1 MPSDVTVIDSRVL
14 AQGWGKLTRYVIEQG
29 LPAARVR
36 HDRDIY
42 EMGDAASVLLYD
54 PEAGTVILI
63 RQFRLSVLLRGD
75 GDGRLVEACAGL
87 LDGDD
92 PATGAIREA
101 EEETGHR
108 VAGVQHV
115 VTCYLSPGG
124 LSQKIHCFIA
134 EYSAETRV
142 SAGGGL
148 EAEGEDIEV
157 LELPFVQALGMIGRE
172 IIDAQT
178 IVLLQHLA
186 LSGLMT
192 R

>member
-1 MPSDVTVIDSRVL
+1 M
-14 AQGWGKLTRYVIEQG
+14 
-29 LPAARVR
+29 
-36 HDRDIY
+36 
-42 EMGDAASVLLYD
+42 
-54 PEAGTVILI
+54 
-63 RQFRLSVLLRGD
+63 
-75 GDGRLVEACAGL
+75 LVEACAGL
-87 LDGDD
+87 LDTDD
-92 PATGAIREA
+92 AATAAIREA

-108 VAGVQHV
+108 VPGVQHV

-124 LSQKIHCFIA
+124 LTQKIHCFIA
-134 EYSAETRV
+134 KYSAETRV

-157 LELPFVQALGMIGRE
+157 LELPFPKALAMIGKE

-186 LSGLMT
+186 LSGLMK